1 MLLAPG
7 AAVRARTGFRILVRF
22 MSKPCIVVI
31 ASPDVLPKLTKRASH
46 PETDVL
52 SFTDADALRALEVIT
67 KRKPTVVGLERAFAA
82 TPRGAALINR
92 IKADPSLATCDLRVV
107 AYDAEFAQPS
117 GKKGAGAAPAAAGNG
132 TAAAPAAALD
142 HHGTRRVPRVR
153 IGGLVDM
160 VVDGNQA
167 EIVDLSTLGAQV
179 VSPTILK
186 PNQRVRIA
194 LADEDGTVRFNAA
207 VAWAAFEIPPN
218 KGPRY
223 RAGLE
228 FADAPPDALQGYCER
243 HKS

>member
-1 MLLAPG
+1 
-7 AAVRARTGFRILVRF
+7 

-31 ASPDVLPKLTKRASH
+31 AAPDVLPKLSKRASH
-46 PETDVL
+46 PDAEVL

-67 KRKPTVVGLERAFAA
+67 KRKPAVVGLERGFAA

-92 IKADPSLATCDLRVV
+92 IKADASLAACDLRIV

-117 GKKGAGAAPAAAGNG
+117 AKKSAAGAPVRNG
-132 TAAAPAAALD
+132 AAAAPAAPLD
-142 HHGTRRVPRVR
+142 HHGTRRVPRFR

-228 FADAPPDALQGYCER
+228 FADAPADALQGYCER